1 MFTLTGSKAFLSAG
15 RAGTGGIFQ
24 GGIKG
29 RNDLFI
35 SGEKIAMVTKILRCK
50 KCGSKEISQWNGAG
64 TAVIYTCKFCG
75 YKGPEVMSEFIRP
88 GMK

>member
-1 MFTLTGSKAFLSAG
+1 
-15 RAGTGGIFQ
+15 
-24 GGIKG
+24 
-29 RNDLFI
+29 
-35 SGEKIAMVTKILRCK
+35 MVTKILRCK